1 MLSLWRSRRGL
12 AGVEFALVAP
22 LLLIMLFGVVD
33 LARAIL
39 MIQRLTVAAA
49 STATIASTMAVQASS
64 LNTLTG
70 QQAWQ
75 ATTAPFAIFPNW
87 RLGPLP
93 GAFAITLSSVGFTTG
108 PGGYAAHVAWS
119 AANPAGQVKLRSC
132 NALAQAPND
141 APSTLGTLPAGNY
154 GPTSILLADV
164 SGVFVP
170 AFTSVFVAPLTFMRS
185 ASISPR
191 INNGV
196 ILAGVF
202 PGPSVTCPAVS

>member
-1 MLSLWRSRRGL
+1 MLSLLRSRRGL

-33 LARAIL
+33 LSRAIL

-49 STATIASTMAVQASS
+49 ATATIASTMAVQASS
-64 LNTLTG
+64 LNILTG
-70 QQAWQ
+70 KQAWQ
-75 ATTAPFAIFPNW
+75 ATTAPFAVFPNW
-87 RLGPLP
+87 RLSPLP
-93 GAFAITLSSVGFTTG
+93 GTFAITLSSVGFTTG
-108 PGGYAAHVAWS
+108 PDGYSAHVTWS
-119 AANPAGQVKLRSC
+119 VANPSGQAQMRPC
-132 NALAQAPND
+132 GTLAQTPNSS
-141 APSTLGTLPAGNY
+141 PVMLGTLPTGDY

-170 AFTSVFVAPLTFMRS
+170 AFTNVFVAPLTFMRS

-196 ILAGVF
+196 TLTGVF
-202 PGPSVTCPAVS
+202 PGPSVACPAS

>member
-1 MLSLWRSRRGL
+1 MLTLLRSRRGL

-22 LLLIMLFGVVD
+22 MLLIMLFGVVD
-33 LARAIL
+33 LCRAIL
-39 MIQRLTVAAA
+39 MIQRLTAAAA

-75 ATTAPFAIFPNW
+75 ATTAPFAVFPKW
-87 RLGPLP
+87 RLSRQP
-93 GAFAITLSSVGFTTG
+93 GTFAITLSSIGFTTG
-108 PGGYAAHVAWS
+108 HGGYSAHVTWS
-119 AANPAGQVKLRSC
+119 AANPSGQTQMRPC
-132 NALAQAPND
+132 GTLAQAPNS
-141 APSTLGTLPAGNY
+141 APVTLGTLPAGDY

-170 AFTSVFVAPLTFMRS
+170 MFTSVFVAPLTFMRS
-185 ASISPR
+185 ASVSPR

-196 ILAGVF
+196 TLTGVF
-202 PGPSVTCPAVS
+202 PGPSVTCPTAL

>member
-1 MLSLWRSRRGL
+1 MLSLLRSRRGL

-33 LARAIL
+33 LSRAIL

-64 LNTLTG
+64 LNILTG
-70 QQAWQ
+70 QEAWQ
-75 ATTAPFAIFPNW
+75 ATTAPFALFPDW
-87 RLGPLP
+87 RLGTLP
-93 GAFAITLSSVGFTTG
+93 GTFAITLSSVAFTTG
-108 PGGYAAHVAWS
+108 SGGYSAHVTWS
-119 AANPAGQVKLRSC
+119 AANPSGQAHMRPCGVLSP
-132 NALAQAPND
+132 APNS
-141 APSTLGTLPAGNY
+141 ARATLGTLPTGDY
-154 GPTSILLADV
+154 GPTSILVADV

-196 ILAGVF
+196 TLTGVF
-202 PGPSVTCPAVS
+202 PGPSITCPAAS